1 MKIRLVEEK
10 FAAETINLTKIYRFN
25 SVHVVA
31 LKDVNMKI
39 RYGEF
44 ICVVG
49 PSGSGKS
56 TLLNLLGTLD
66 RPTSGKVLIDGVDT
80 SKMNDSQLAKLRNER
95 IGFVFQAYNL
105 INRTTVLRNVELPA
119 IVRGI
124 PSEKRLQRAKELL
137 KLMGLE
143 DKLYRKPLTLSGGE
157 QQRVAIARALMNNP
171 AIILADEPTGNVDS
185 KTSYEIFNLLKKLA
199 HEHNTAV
206 VVVTHNLELAQ
217 MADRIIYLRDG
228 MIMEE
233 KILKVEG

>member
-1 MKIRLVEEK
+1 MAKRKPIIEFQHV
-10 FAAETINLTKIYRFN
+10 TKIYSGYDSKVIELN
-25 SVHVVA
+25 
-31 LKDVNMKI
+31 DVSLRI
-39 RYGEF
+39 FSAEF
-44 ICVVG
+44 IAITG

-56 TLLNLLGTLD
+56 TLLQCMGLLD

>member
-1 MKIRLVEEK
+1 MLKEK
-10 FAAETINLTKIYRFN
+10 FAAETINLTKIYSFN
-25 SVHVVA
+25 SLHVVA
-31 LKDVNMKI
+31 LKDVNLKI

-44 ICVVG
+44 ICIVG

-80 SKMNDSQLAKLRNER
+80 SKMSNSQLAKLRNEK
-95 IGFVFQAYNL
+95 IGFIFQAYNL
-105 INRTTVLRNVELPA
+105 INRTNVLRNVELPA
-119 IVRGI
+119 VVSGI
-124 PSEKRLQRAKELL
+124 PPEKRLQRAKELL

-157 QQRVAIARALMNNP
+157 QQRVAIARALINNP

-199 HEHNTAV
+199 YEHNTAV
-206 VVVTHNLELAQ
+206 VVVTHNLELAK

-228 MIMEE
+228 MVVKEE
-233 KILKVEG
+233 NLKC